1 MEMLNQAGTL
11 GVSTKEGR
19 DLVVAVK
26 EVLLSH
32 FRKEDAALYPAL
44 MEAAINDPGLRELL
58 TVFFKDLE
66 AITTSALQF
75 LNEYSNGP
83 RGKDFKKDLNKFS
96 ATLKRRIAKEEK
108 LLYKEYDSLY

>member
-1 MEMLNQAGTL
+1 MEMLGQAGSL
-11 GVSTKEGR
+11 GVGTKEGR
-19 DLVVAVK
+19 DLVLEVK

-58 TVFFKDLE
+58 TGFLKDLE

-75 LNEYSNGP
+75 LNEYSNGA
-83 RGKDFKKDLNKFS
+83 RGKNFKKDLNKFS
-96 ATLKRRIAKEEK
+96 AALKRRIAKEEK
-108 LLYKEYDSLY
+108 LLFKEYDSIY